1 MGTNYTTQQT
11 YPVGKGLIAARQVPT
26 CYAVTVKRGKHTHTL
41 RYRHIDDVH
50 DFVAAVI
57 RRYGRKDVPDV
68 LVQDA
73 QGRGVCR
80 VTVNYGYSYTRY
92 MPPFFAL
99 ALQQQWANKH
109 GGGGGYSEI
118 LHVN

>member
-1 MGTNYTTQQT
+1 MGTNYT
-11 YPVGKGLIAARQVPT
+11 IQVS
-26 CYAVTVKRGKHTHTL
+26 RNGHTHTL
-41 RYRHIDDVH
+41 RYRHIDAVH

-68 LVQDA
+68 LVQDG

-80 VTVNYGYSYTRY
+80 VTVNYGYSYTKY

-99 ALQQQWANKH
+99 ALQVQWGNKH
-109 GGGGGYSEI
+109 GGGGGYSSV